1 MIHFNSEGRASGEA
15 DVDFASHEEAKEG
28 MKRDRASMR
37 KSPVVSL
44 WLCSHSY
51 KCTCMFLRTVNK
63 AGIFTR
69 TISDELTFMVKR
81 FMMCCFVMKI
91 VRLLSIY

>member
-51 KCTCMFLRTVNK
+51 KCTENK
-63 AGIFTR
+63 AGIFTT
-69 TISDELTFMVKR
+69 TISDELTFMVKL
-81 FMMCCFVMKI
+81 F
-91 VRLLSIY
+91 L